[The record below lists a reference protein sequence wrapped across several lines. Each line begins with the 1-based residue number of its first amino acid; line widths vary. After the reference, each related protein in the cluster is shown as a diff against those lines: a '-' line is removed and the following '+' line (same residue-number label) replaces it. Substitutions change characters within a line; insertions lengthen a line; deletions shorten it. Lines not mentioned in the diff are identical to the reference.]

1 MGASSW
7 SPLTEC
13 KTLGCHLSELQ
24 LPRAAFLWF
33 KKQNEMMCDLIKLFI
48 KWKGFLS
55 LANFMLVLLSIMES
69 VGVQGQEAF
78 MDNPQVGWLE

>member
-1 MGASSW
+1 
-7 SPLTEC
+7 
-13 KTLGCHLSELQ
+13 
-24 LPRAAFLWF
+24 
-33 KKQNEMMCDLIKLFI
+33 MMCDLIKLFI